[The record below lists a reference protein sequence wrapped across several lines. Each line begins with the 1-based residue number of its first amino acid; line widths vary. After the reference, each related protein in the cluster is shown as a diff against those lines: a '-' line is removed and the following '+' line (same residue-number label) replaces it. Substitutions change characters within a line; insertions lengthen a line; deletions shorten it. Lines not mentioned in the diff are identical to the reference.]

1 MKPILIVQ
9 HEADAG
15 PGNFMAWARATA
27 RAVEFARIDQ
37 GEQMPSSAARFA
49 GICSLGGSMSVNDAL
64 SWIPD
69 ELALIRD
76 ADARRVPVIGHCLGG
91 QLIAKALGA
100 SVQRAA
106 HLELGWC
113 HVSVADPVLARQW
126 LGESIADAAA
136 LEIFQWHGD
145 CFELPADAQRMLT
158 GPLCTNQAYVV
169 ERDGFAHLGMQF
181 HPEMTPELVR
191 QWVDDPQGAREIDD
205 GVRRGAPGVQSAAE
219 MLSDVES
226 RAARMQLVAW
236 RLYERWAQG
245 LRDAPTP

>member
-15 PGNFMAWARATA
+15 PGNFMAWAHTA
-27 RAVEFARIDQ
+27 ARPVEFVRIDQ
-37 GEQMPSSAARFA
+37 GAQVPGSAARFA
-49 GICSLGGSMSVNDAL
+49 GVCSLGGSMSVNDAL
-64 SWIPD
+64 PWIPA

-100 SVQRAA
+100 RVRRAA
-106 HLELGWC
+106 HLELGWS
-113 HVSVADPVLARQW
+113 HVSVADPALARQW
-126 LGESIADAAA
+126 LGELIVDAAA

-145 CFELPADAQRMLT
+145 CFELPDDAQRMLT
-158 GPLCTNQAYVV
+158 GPLCSNQAFVV
-169 ERDGFAHLGMQF
+169 QRDGFAHLGMQF

-191 QWVDDPQGAREIDD
+191 RWVQDPAGVREIDE
-205 GVRRGAPGVQSAAE
+205 GVRHGAPGVQSAAQ
-219 MLSDVES
+219 MLSDVEA
-226 RAARMQLVAW
+226 RAARMQVVAW

-245 LRDAPTP
+245 LRDATAP